1 MPEEMGE
8 GESPEEGREV
18 GMGNW
23 KRTKL
28 DSE

>member
-1 MPEEMGE
+1 MPEKMGE
-8 GESPEEGREV
+8 GKEAEGREV

-23 KRTKL
+23 KRTEL